1 MIKLKGKK
9 EKELLQAITDHS
21 ENVLKV
27 LECKENN
34 IISSS
39 YDKTMKIF
47 TLENGKYICSQ
58 SLEINLT
65 GNDDSKLL
73 FIKDFSKILN
83 SSNVNYYIK
92 FSDIEKINDIK
103 LILDY

>member
-1 MIKLKGKK
+1 
-9 EKELLQAITDHS
+9 
-21 ENVLKV
+21 
-27 LECKENN
+27 
-34 IISSS
+34 
-39 YDKTMKIF
+39 MKIF

-83 SSNVNYYIK
+83 SSNVNSYIK
-92 FSDIEKINDIK
+92 FWDIEKINDIK
-103 LILDY
+103 LIFDY

>member
-1 MIKLKGKK
+1 
-9 EKELLQAITDHS
+9 
-21 ENVLKV
+21 
-27 LECKENN
+27 
-34 IISSS
+34 
-39 YDKTMKIF
+39 MKIF

-92 FSDIEKINDIK
+92 FWDIEKINDIK